1 MGTALILRAFPALAA
16 AAIIT
21 FSRNHAPVVG
31 LAVFVGF
38 AFLLASVLIFTI
50 AAVPLEGVSRTMVGI
65 QALSSVIAAAIA
77 AVTINSGLTALIL
90 VMSIW
95 AGVTG
100 LAELYAG
107 YRSTDKALS
116 REWLTLGGFTALLAI
131 VYAAIPMNDVYAVG
145 LFGAYLAIIGIFQ
158 IIAGVSLRA
167 DSTQTTPLTN
177 EVSS

>member
-1 MGTALILRAFPALAA
+1 MGTALILRALPALAGA
-16 AAIIT
+16 IIIT
-21 FSRNHAPVVG
+21 FSRNHAPIVG
-31 LAVFVGF
+31 LAVFVGY
-38 AFLLASVLIFTI
+38 AFLIAGVLIFTI

-65 QALSSVIAAAIA
+65 QAISTGIAAAVA

-107 YRSTDKALS
+107 YRSTDKAVS

-131 VYAAIPMNDVYAVG
+131 VYAVIPMNDVYAVG
-145 LFGAYLAIIGIFQ
+145 IFGAYLAIIGIFQ
-158 IIAGVSLRA
+158 IIAGISLRA
-167 DSTQTTPLTN
+167 DSSQTAPKTN